1 MQRQLQEPTRPTQRG
16 TSPLVPQEARFMHTH
31 NAAKLTL
38 FASTSLPNVNR
49 MQSTYP
55 QQNESNGAK
64 TGQMG
69 KNSVHWAH

>member
-1 MQRQLQEPTRPTQRG
+1 
-16 TSPLVPQEARFMHTH
+16 MHT
-31 NAAKLTL
+31 NTAAKLTL
-38 FASTSLPNVNR
+38 FASTPPPNVNR

-69 KNSVHWAH
+69 NNSIQ

>member
-1 MQRQLQEPTRPTQRG
+1 
-16 TSPLVPQEARFMHTH
+16 MHTR
-31 NAAKLTL
+31 NAPKLTL

-55 QQNESNGAK
+55 QQNESNGVK

-69 KNSVHWAH
+69 KNSIHWAH